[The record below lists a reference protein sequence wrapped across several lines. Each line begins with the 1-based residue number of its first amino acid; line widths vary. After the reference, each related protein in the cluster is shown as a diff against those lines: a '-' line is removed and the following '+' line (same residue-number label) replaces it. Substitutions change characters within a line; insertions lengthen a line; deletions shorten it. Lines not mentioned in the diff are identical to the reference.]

1 MIDKLSYDEILS
13 ISKILKEQGE
23 IVDKITKAR
32 EIDDLA
38 DFIAT
43 VERLV
48 LWFNNQSL
56 VIVPYVY
63 QSSFTIGYSSINS
76 PLCFFPS
83 LISSAIFSPIVSILW
98 NPGRSMFPFKSVVV
112 GPG

>member
-43 VERLV
+43 VE
-48 LWFNNQSL
+48 
-56 VIVPYVY
+56 
-63 QSSFTIGYSSINS
+63 GYSKFLENTIEINKDAD
-76 PLCFFPS
+76 
-83 LISSAIFSPIVSILW
+83 SALNELKNQI
-98 NPGRSMFPFKSVVV
+98 K
-112 GPG
+112 